1 MSNRATDCATELGV
15 RLFKKNDDD
24 IKAIETLEREN
35 FELRNEV
42 TRLTVHNATLR
53 GMLANRNPKPQ
64 WRRAYRVRTPPR
76 RKRESLNAPGACRP
90 ACVCA
95 TLVQLSAVGTLIR
108 PFPRENKTS
117 RRPSLSNG

>member
-1 MSNRATDCATELGV
+1 MMSNRATDCATELGV

-64 WRRAYRVRTPPR
+64 
-76 RKRESLNAPGACRP
+76 
-90 ACVCA
+90 
-95 TLVQLSAVGTLIR
+95 
-108 PFPRENKTS
+108 
-117 RRPSLSNG
+117 